1 VRVLTGLVTLR
12 SLRAVIERFDVPPG
26 DDEAFLAAWAS
37 AGEPGARLLR
47 ALRDD
52 APHRFVAIAGDA
64 EVGREHGDP
73 SVEGGVWRVE
83 WTAAETGWGGL
94 AGRRG
99 FLGARLYR
107 VPGGYV
113 EVQRW
118 SSPLM
123 VQRAGLAGALYVAVL
138 PS

>member
-1 VRVLTGLVTLR
+1 VGSDRARNPARTLPP
-12 SLRAVIERFDVPPG
+12 VIERFDVPPG
-26 DDEAFLAAWAS
+26 EDEAFLAAWAE
-37 AGEPGARLLR
+37 AGEPGAQLLR

-52 APHRFVAIAGDA
+52 APHRFVAIAG
-64 EVGREHGDP
+64 EVVREHGDP
-73 SVEGGVWRVE
+73 EVEGGVWRVE

-94 AGRRG
+94 AGRQG

-123 VQRAGLAGALYVAVL
+123 AQRAGLAGALYVAAL
-138 PS
+138 PA